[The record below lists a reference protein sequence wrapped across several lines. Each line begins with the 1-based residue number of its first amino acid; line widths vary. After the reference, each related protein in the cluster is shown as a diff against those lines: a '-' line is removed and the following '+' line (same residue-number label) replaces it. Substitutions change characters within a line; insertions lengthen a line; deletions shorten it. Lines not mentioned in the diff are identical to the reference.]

1 MIASSF
7 RIKPALNIYS
17 PVAEGRG
24 VGKQLSTPL
33 PSLYQEKST
42 PAPPFQN
49 EINTLIFTCFS
60 TQGLML
66 RGMERI
72 NLFDYE
78 KLAQSHLDEASW
90 GYYAGGSDDEVTLR
104 ANREA
109 FTGIRLRPR
118 MLVDVSQC
126 DTRTTIQG
134 IPLNMPIM
142 IAPTAF
148 HSLACPD
155 GECATAQAAGG
166 AGTLMVASSSS
177 TRSLEDIAQVASGPL
192 WFQLYVFNR
201 LSLAELL
208 RRVATSGY
216 RALVLTVDSPR
227 WGHKERA
234 IRSGFQVPTKGNFVD
249 QDDAS
254 DTVPFTWA
262 DLDWLRSLSSL
273 PIILKGILTAEDARL
288 AVEHGVDGII
298 VSNHGGRQ
306 LDGVQASIEALP
318 EIVDAVNQRCE
329 IYMDG
334 GIRRG
339 TDVLKALALG
349 ARAVLVGRPILW
361 GLAVEGK
368 EGAQHVLEILR
379 AELELAMALAGRP
392 TIASID
398 RSLVTLARQ

>member
-1 MIASSF
+1 
-7 RIKPALNIYS
+7 
-17 PVAEGRG
+17 
-24 VGKQLSTPL
+24 
-33 PSLYQEKST
+33 
-42 PAPPFQN
+42 
-49 EINTLIFTCFS
+49 
-60 TQGLML
+60 ML
-66 RGMERI
+66 RSMDRI
-72 NLFDYE
+72 NLLDYE
-78 KLAQSHLDEASW
+78 RLAQARLEAAAW
-90 GYYAGGSDDEVTLR
+90 DYYAGGSDDEITLR

-109 FTGIRLRPR
+109 FARIRLRPR
-118 MLVDVSQC
+118 MLIDVSTC
-126 DTRTTIQG
+126 DTRTTVQE
-134 IPLNMPIM
+134 IPLSLPVM

-148 HSLACPD
+148 HSLACPE
-155 GECATAQAAGG
+155 GECATAEAAGA

-201 LSLAELL
+201 QGIPALL
-208 RRVATSGY
+208 QRVQAAGY

-234 IRSGFQVPTKGNFVD
+234 LRSGFQVPMKANFDD
-249 QDDAS
+249 QADAR
-254 DTVPFTWA
+254 DTVPFTWQ
-262 DLDWLRSLSSL
+262 DLAWLRSLTPL

-288 AVEHGVDGII
+288 ALEYGAAGII

-306 LDGVQASIEALP
+306 LDSVPASIEVLP
-318 EIVDAVNQRCE
+318 EIVAAVGQGCE
-329 IYMDG
+329 IYLDG

-349 ARAVLVGRPILW
+349 ARAVLIGRPILW

-368 EGAQHVLEILR
+368 TGAQDVLEILR

-398 RSLVTLARQ
+398 SSLVTFIPY